1 MVGRSAIG
9 STAPR
14 GSSVNFRGVSRIRD
28 RAVTLPKKKRK
39 KEKSVSSK
47 DYGSFLETVF
57 RNVSDV
63 LLQGGVLS
71 HEESEITSSL

>member
-28 RAVTLPKKKRK
+28 GAVTLPKK

>member
-1 MVGRSAIG
+1 MIELLH
-9 STAPR
+9 
-14 GSSVNFRGVSRIRD
+14 FQ
-28 RAVTLPKKKRK
+28 KEKK

>member
-9 STAPR
+9 STTPR

-28 RAVTLPKKKRK
+28 RAVTLPKKRK

-57 RNVSDV
+57 RNISDV

>member
-9 STAPR
+9 STTPR

-28 RAVTLPKKKRK
+28 RAVTLPKKKK

>member
-1 MVGRSAIG
+1 MGRSAIG

-28 RAVTLPKKKRK
+28 RAVTLPKKK

>member
-28 RAVTLPKKKRK
+28 GAVTLPKKRK

>member
-1 MVGRSAIG
+1 MVGRSATG

-28 RAVTLPKKKRK
+28 RAVTLPKKKK

>member
-9 STAPR
+9 STTPR

-28 RAVTLPKKKRK
+28 RAVTLPKK